1 MCVGDTSP
9 TSRTWAAGPAQTWEG
24 TFLLCLASLGD
35 SRILAEP
42 GSKLHP
48 PPQSSL
54 HPAKATFPINSPS
67 CSRWKLK
74 MEISLNSKLQEMW
87 SVGSY
92 TVNMDS
98 SEDGLC
104 PWAPGTAP
112 PTPFPHHVGIHP
124 PGVPGTAPLTPCPP
138 HHMGILL
145 QGHRAQPCLCPAPR
159 HAGIPLQ
166 VARRVQ
172 DEVAASGLRPAGE

>member
-1 MCVGDTSP
+1 
-9 TSRTWAAGPAQTWEG
+9 
-24 TFLLCLASLGD
+24 
-35 SRILAEP
+35 
-42 GSKLHP
+42 
-48 PPQSSL
+48 
-54 HPAKATFPINSPS
+54 
-67 CSRWKLK
+67 

-112 PTPFPHHVGIHP
+112 PTPSPHHVGIHP

-138 HHMGILL
+138 PITWASCFRGIGHSPAYVLPPVMQASPSRWLDGSRMRWLL
-145 QGHRAQPCLCPAPR
+145 LGCVLLESEGPASP
-159 HAGIPLQ
+159 
-166 VARRVQ
+166 
-172 DEVAASGLRPAGE
+172 